1 MRRSSVVDF
10 AKHRQLVFAVNRFHQ
25 PTQPTFISGT
35 HPGVSVDV
43 ISLVQQ
49 RQYAL
54 HKLNV
59 HRRRVTV
66 SLCVTVTAFLIYIY
80 VGWGSSS
87 SPSWNKKQYIDGM
100 QSECARAFARA
111 RACAWSCACAWE
123 CARALWVR
131 YMVATTY
138 HYHVCRVYGHTHNN
152 SAVLTW
158 SPQLNSVSHNFLPY
172 RS

>member
-80 VGWGSSS
+80 CWLGVIIITIVEQETVYRRC
-87 SPSWNKKQYIDGM
+87 N
-100 QSECARAFARA
+100 QSVRVRLHVRVRVRDRARA
-111 RACAWSCACAWE
+111 RESVR
-123 CARALWVR
+123 AR
-131 YMVATTY
+131 
-138 HYHVCRVYGHTHNN
+138 CE
-152 SAVLTW
+152 
-158 SPQLNSVSHNFLPY
+158 
-172 RS
+172 